1 MTPITHIVEQIIL
14 FRQVHP
20 PRTIMIEGRSG
31 HGKTTMIREGLNNA
45 GITTHEYH
53 VSMLLDSIMVF
64 PNVMKGTVNVA
75 MLQDLQDIL
84 FDSTEPTVI
93 MLEEIQGV
101 QSLPMDS
108 MLKLRAL
115 VMERTVGGRP
125 ISPEVSF
132 VMIGNTSDQSGYGM
146 ETYEF
151 MAEMLRNN
159 LNHHTISPVAVEE
172 WVEYALQK
180 GNVSEVFVN
189 AIQEMLKYA
198 FPEWLTPR
206 QASSLASAAYH
217 SKDSLTA
224 MTTAIHGVIKDE
236 TAANS
241 VIKTYREALTKPKEV
256 PVNPSNRDSVYN
268 YYLMQAALPRNFS
281 IDSPAWSDADRTWLR
296 SNIPLLTLH

>member
-1 MTPITHIVEQIIL
+1 MISIPTIVEQIVL

-20 PRTIMIEGRSG
+20 PRTIMIEGKSG
-31 HGKTTMIREGLNNA
+31 HGKTTMLREGLNSL
-45 GITTHEYH
+45 GINTYEYH

-159 LNHHTISPVAVEE
+159 LNYHTSTPISVEE
-172 WVEYALQK
+172 WAKYALQK
-180 GNVSEVFVN
+180 GSVSEVFINV
-189 AIQEMLKYA
+189 IQEMLKYA

-206 QASSLASAAYH
+206 QASSLASAAYY

-224 MTTAIHGVIKDE
+224 MTTAIQGVIKDE

-241 VIKTYREALTKPKEV
+241 VIKTYKAALTKPKEV
-256 PVNPSNRDSVYN
+256 PVNPFNRDSVYN
-268 YYLMQAALPRNFS
+268 YYLMQNALPRHFS
-281 IDSPAWSDADRTWLR
+281 IDSTVWSDADREWLR
-296 SNIPLLTLH
+296 SNIPLLTH